1 MVGRQLRTMAA
12 LVGTATVA
20 GLAWSITVGTAAA
33 GASTRI
39 RSGSLHAQLVSHVS
53 TGANALS
60 PGGTVRGSDVM
71 AVIVG
76 AMAVFALAFL
86 IVTFI
91 RRRVTIA

>member
-1 MVGRQLRTMAA
+1 MAA
-12 LVGTATVA
+12 LVGTATAA
-20 GLAWSITVGTAAA
+20 GLAWSITVGTAA

-60 PGGTVRGSDVM
+60 PGLAGGGSDVM
-71 AVIVG
+71 AVVVG
-76 AMAVFALAFL
+76 AMAVSALAFL

>member
-1 MVGRQLRTMAA
+1 MVGRRLRAMAA

-20 GLAWSITVGTAAA
+20 ALAWSITLGTAAA

-39 RSGSLHAQLVSHVS
+39 RSGSLHAQLVNHVS
-53 TGANALS
+53 TGANALPS
-60 PGGTVRGSDVM
+60 GLSVKGSDVM

>member
-1 MVGRQLRTMAA
+1 MVGRQRLRTVAA

-20 GLAWSITVGTAAA
+20 GLAWSITVAAAAA

-53 TGANALS
+53 TSANPLS
-60 PGGTVRGSDVM
+60 PGLTVGSGVM

-86 IVTFI
+86 IATFI
-91 RRRVTIA
+91 RRRVSVA